1 MKCSLSRLV
10 FSRSFPLILVSG
22 IALTGCGAGSKVIR
36 DLKLN
41 ATTENSQVLVEMQ
54 ATLMQAQFTLP
65 SVVLPLI
72 DPKRPERRL
81 GELETRGNQV
91 IVRVNATEAARLP
104 LIDGTKLPNGTG
116 IPVNLNGLTP
126 IGIPVGGSNSI
137 VYLASGNNQLM
148 IGAAVT
154 IKKDDNNNSPF
165 NIFLPVQINPE
176 IAGTGGMFFGSRQ
189 GIGVFALRTK
199 AQADPSLS
207 GIAAKTLAAQAQAP
221 KMGVSSEP
229 VTNTKLR
236 RMDRAIGG
244 LYGVVQL
251 D

>member
-36 DLKLN
+36 DLKLD
-41 ATTENSQVLVEMQ
+41 ATTENNQVLVEMQ

-72 DPKRPERRL
+72 DPKRPERKL
-81 GELETRGNQV
+81 GELETRANQ
-91 IVRVNATEAARLP
+91 IFVRVNATEAARFP

-126 IGIPVGGSNSI
+126 VGIPVGGSNSV
-137 VYLASGNNQLM
+137 VYLASGNHQLM

-154 IKKDDNNNSPF
+154 IKKDDNNKSPF
-165 NIFLPVQINPE
+165 NIFLPVQIHPE
-176 IAGTGGMFFGSRQ
+176 IVGNGGMFFGSRQ

-199 AQADPSLS
+199 LQTDPVLPGRVAKSL
-207 GIAAKTLAAQAQAP
+207 AVQ
-221 KMGVSSEP
+221 VSQMEVSPEP

-244 LYGVVQL
+244 LHGVVQL